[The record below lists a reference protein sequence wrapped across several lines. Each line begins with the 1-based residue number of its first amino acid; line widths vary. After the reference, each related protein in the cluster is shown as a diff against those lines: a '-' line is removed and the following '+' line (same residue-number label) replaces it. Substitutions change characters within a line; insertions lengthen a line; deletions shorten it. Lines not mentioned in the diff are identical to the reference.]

1 MTNNQF
7 GRFLCAIGVVYY
19 TGMLV
24 NVMDIDAAQYAAM
37 SREML
42 ETGSYL
48 YVYEQGHDYLDKPP
62 LLFWLSS
69 VSMSIFG
76 ATNFGYKFP
85 SFLFA
90 ILAVFSTYRFARIFY
105 SDTIAKLSALV
116 LASSQALFM
125 ITNDCRT
132 DTVLMGCVAF
142 AIWQLA
148 AAFTPPNVEKEN
160 KNVQNTVTPSRDEA
174 TGIKW
179 VALEDKSGVKEVVSQ
194 EDNIESIDNQED
206 NIEEETDIEEKED
219 LLKSISAPKN
229 HHKNLHFLLGFI
241 GIGLGM
247 LAKGPIA
254 LIMPAMA
261 FAGHFIWKKEYA
273 NFKRIEY
280 LWGLFVV
287 ALILLPMSIG
297 LYQQFDMH
305 PEKVVNGQTGISGL
319 RFYYWIQSFG
329 RITGENKWQNAVFF
343 GYLLQTMFYTF
354 LPWILLFLAG
364 YVASVWNIIKR
375 NTLFETKELITLS
388 GFTLGYISLGLSKY
402 QLPHYIFVTFPFV
415 SIITARFIVDILI
428 GQKDWIVSKILRGVH
443 WFVITALWA
452 LPFLIMHY
460 TFPSFG
466 ITIAIMAIVG
476 AIYLISALQRKN
488 IVLSTVYTVISINFF
503 LNLYFYR
510 NLLMYQAGSEVGRF
524 VEYSLIPRD
533 KFFTYKYPATS
544 SLHFYAKRTVQTLEN
559 VEDIHLGDW
568 LLTDEKGLAEIE
580 AANFQVRY
588 DQTGNSFSVTNLTP
602 AFMNHITRMNEVGQ
616 YYLLEVIGKFEGQP
630 VEEVVEPTNEN
641 N

>member
-7 GRFLCAIGVVYY
+7 GRFLFAIGVVYY

-24 NVMDIDAAQYAAM
+24 NVMDIDAAQYAAI

-48 YVYEQGHDYLDKPP
+48 HVYEQGHDYLDKPP

-69 VSMSIFG
+69 MSMSIFG

-90 ILAVFSTYRFARIFY
+90 ILAIFSTYRFARIFY

-132 DTVLMGCVAF
+132 DTVLIGCVAF
-142 AIWQLA
+142 AIWQLT
-148 AAFTPPNVEKEN
+148 AAFTPPNEVEAE

-174 TGIKW
+174 ESIKG
-179 VALEDKSGVKEVVSQ
+179 VLLEENIEEKDIITQEEVV
-194 EDNIESIDNQED
+194 ENIDNQD
-206 NIEEETDIEEKED
+206 NSAEEETNIEEKEA
-219 LLKSISAPKN
+219 LTKPIFIPKK
-229 HHKNLHFLLGFI
+229 HRKNLHFLLGFI

-247 LAKGPIA
+247 LAKGPVA
-254 LIMPAMA
+254 LIVPAMA

-273 NFKRIEY
+273 NFKRVEY
-280 LWGLFVV
+280 VWGLLIVG
-287 ALILLPMSIG
+287 LILLPMSIG

-305 PEKVVNGQTGISGL
+305 PEKVVNGQTGVSGL

-364 YVASVWNIIKR
+364 YITSVWNIVKR

-402 QLPHYIFVTFPFV
+402 QLPHYIFITFPFV

-428 GQKDWIVSKILRGVH
+428 AQKDWLVSKILRGVH
-443 WFVITALWA
+443 WFVITVLWA
-452 LPFLIMHY
+452 LPFLIMRY

-476 AIYLISALQRKN
+476 VIYLISALQRKN
-488 IVLSTVYTVISINFF
+488 IIISTVYTVISINFF

-510 NLLMYQAGSEVGRF
+510 NLLTYQVGSEIGRF
-524 VEYSLIPRD
+524 IEYNLIPRD

-544 SLHFYAKRTVQTLEN
+544 SLHFYGKRTVKTLEN
-559 VEDIHLGDW
+559 VEDISVGDW

-602 AFMNHITRMNEVGQ
+602 AFMNHVTRMNEVGQ
-616 YYLLEVIGKFEGQP
+616 YYLLEVIGK
-630 VEEVVEPTNEN
+630 VEEQSEDDIEEPIDN
-641 N
+641 

>member
-1 MTNNQF
+1 MSNNQF
-7 GRFLCAIGVVYY
+7 GRFLFAIGVVYF

-42 ETGSYL
+42 KSGSYL
-48 YVYEQGHDYLDKPP
+48 HVYEQGHDYLDKPP

-69 VSMSIFG
+69 ISMSIFG

-90 ILAVFSTYRFARIFY
+90 ILAIFSTYRFARLFY
-105 SDTIAKLSALV
+105 SDIVAKLSALV

-142 AIWQLA
+142 AVWQLA
-148 AAFTPPNVEKEN
+148 AAFTPPNEVEEDD
-160 KNVQNTVTPSRDEA
+160 KNVQNTEGVSLEA
-174 TGIKW
+174 NTEEEEGIMQEENT
-179 VALEDKSGVKEVVSQ
+179 ED
-194 EDNIESIDNQED
+194 IDNQED
-206 NIEEETDIEEKED
+206 SIEEETDIEEKE
-219 LLKSISAPKN
+219 APAKPVFTPKK
-229 HHKNLHFLLGFI
+229 HRKNLHFLLGFI
-241 GIGLGM
+241 GTGLGM
-247 LAKGPIA
+247 LAKGPVA
-254 LIMPAMA
+254 LIIPAMA

-273 NFKRIEY
+273 NFKRVEY
-280 LWGLFVV
+280 LWGLLVV
-287 ALILLPMSIG
+287 GLILLPMSIG

-305 PEKVVNGQTGISGL
+305 PEKVVNGQTGVSGL

-364 YVASVWNIIKR
+364 YIAAIWNIIKR

-388 GFTLGYISLGLSKY
+388 CFTLGYISLGLSRY
-402 QLPHYIFVTFPFV
+402 QLPHYIFITFPFV

-428 GQKDWIVSKILRGVH
+428 GQKDLLVSKILKGVH

-476 AIYLISALQRKN
+476 VVYIISALQRKN
-488 IVLSTVYTVISINFF
+488 IIISTVYTVVSINFF

-510 NLLMYQAGSEVGRF
+510 NLLMYQPGSEIGRF
-524 VEYSLIPRD
+524 IENNQIARN
-533 KFFTYKYPATS
+533 KFFTYKYPASS
-544 SLHFYAKRTVQTLEN
+544 SLHFYGKRIVQTKEN
-559 VEDIHLGDW
+559 VEDINIGDW

-602 AFMNHITRMNEVGQ
+602 AFMNHVTRMNEVGQ
-616 YYLLEVIGKFEGQP
+616 YYLLEVIGKIEES
-630 VEEVVEPTNEN
+630 VEEEEPTNEDN
-641 N
+641 